1 MPLANVK
8 PINAVIPA
16 ATWVPA
22 TLLLLFLAAVLFRPL
37 IPIDETRYMTV
48 AWEMFLHRGW
58 FEPLTMNFEP
68 YHHKPPLLFWLINLS
83 WAVFGI
89 SRWAALVPVFVAALG
104 CVYLT
109 SLLGRSLFPGILH
122 NQQRPWL
129 IMIGSVPF
137 LVYGTLVMFDV
148 MLCVFVLLS
157 LTGTVLYARSR
168 LTRHALFTGV
178 FLGLG
183 VLTKGPVAYLYVLP
197 PLLLAPVWQKDFDRT
212 VSWYAG
218 CLLIVAVSLLPILGW
233 LIPVLKTSSND
244 FAFWLIWNQTAG
256 RITGNFDAAHSRP
269 MYFYLPIL
277 PMFFMPW
284 LFLPA
289 FWQGLRELK
298 GRMERDEG
306 TRFLLVWL
314 LPVIFGFSLISG
326 KQPHYL
332 VPVLPGVVILTAL
345 FLERVETRTLA
356 RLCSLVLAGFIGLEA
371 IASQTLF
378 IPYDLGPV
386 AEIIRKNPDRD
397 LVFARNYKGEVGFL
411 AKLEKPV
418 DDRPRR
424 ELKQWFK
431 QHPAGLAIIRY
442 DDAQDVKDFRMIVS
456 TPHRGKRLGVFS
468 YDPHAAPVK
477 KGHPDNAAKD

>member
-1 MPLANVK
+1 MKVK

-22 TLLLLFLAAVLFRPL
+22 TLVLLFLAAVLFRPL

-83 WAVFGI
+83 WSVFGI
-89 SRWAALVPVFVAALG
+89 SRWAALVPVFVAAMG

-109 SLLGRSLFPGILH
+109 GLLGRLLFPGPLH
-122 NQQRPWL
+122 DQQRPWL
-129 IMIGSVPF
+129 ITIGSVPF
-137 LVYGTLVMFDV
+137 LIYGTLVMFDI
-148 MLCVFVLLS
+148 MLCVFVLMS

-168 LTRHALFTGV
+168 RTSHALVTGI

-197 PLLLAPVWQKDFDRT
+197 PLLLAPVWHRDFDRA

-233 LIPVLKTSSND
+233 LIPVLKTSSDD

-269 MYFYLPIL
+269 VYFYLPIL
-277 PMFFMPW
+277 PLFFMPW

-289 FWQGLRELK
+289 FWRGLRELK
-298 GRMERDEG
+298 GRMAQDEG
-306 TRFLLVWL
+306 LCFLLAWL
-314 LPVIFGFSLISG
+314 LPVIAAFSLISG

-332 VPVLPGVVILTAL
+332 VPLLPGVVLLSARC
-345 FLERVETRTLA
+345 LERVRTRTLA
-356 RLCSLVLAGFIGLEA
+356 WTFALTVAGFIGLEA
-371 IASQTLF
+371 ISAHTLF
-378 IPYDLGPV
+378 IPYNLEPV

-397 LVFARNYKGEVGFL
+397 LVFARNYKGEIGFL
-411 AKLEKPV
+411 AKLERPV
-418 DDRPRR
+418 DDAPRS
-424 ELKQWFK
+424 ELKKWFK
-431 QHPAGLAIIRY
+431 QHPDGLAIIRY
-442 DDAQDVKDFRMIVS
+442 NNDQEVRDYRMIVS

-468 YDPHAAPVK
+468 RPPPAAPAHERAP
-477 KGHPDNAAKD
+477 GDNAGA

>member
-1 MPLANVK
+1 MK

-22 TLLLLFLAAVLFRPL
+22 TLALLFLAAVLFRPL
-37 IPIDETRYMTV
+37 IPVDETRYMTV

-83 WAVFGI
+83 WSVFGI
-89 SRWAALVPVFVAALG
+89 SRWAALVPVFLAALG

-109 SLLGRSLFPGILH
+109 SLLGRLLFPGPLH
-122 NQQRPWL
+122 DQQRPWL
-129 IMIGSVPF
+129 IMIGSIPF
-137 LVYGTLVMFDV
+137 LIYGTLVMFDV

-157 LTGTVLYARSR
+157 LIGTVLYARSR
-168 LTRHALFTGV
+168 RTSHALITGV

-197 PLLLAPVWQKDFDRT
+197 PLLFAPVWQRDFDRT
-212 VSWYAG
+212 ASWYAG

-233 LIPVLKTSSND
+233 LIPVLKDSSND

-256 RITGNFDAAHSRP
+256 RITGNFNAAHDRP
-269 MYFYLPIL
+269 VYFYLPIL
-277 PMFFMPW
+277 PALFMPW

-289 FWQGLRELK
+289 FWHGLRGLK
-298 GRMERDEG
+298 GRLGQDEG
-306 TRFLLVWL
+306 MRFLLVWL
-314 LPVIFGFSLISG
+314 LPVIIGFSLISG

-332 VPVLPGVVILTAL
+332 VPLLPGVVMLTAL
-345 FLERVETRTLA
+345 CLEQVRTRTLA
-356 RLCSLVLAGFIGLEA
+356 RTFALAVAGFIGLEA

-378 IPYDLGPV
+378 IPYDLRPV
-386 AEIIRKNPDRD
+386 AEVIRKHPDRD
-397 LVFARNYKGEVGFL
+397 LVFNHHYQGEIGFL

-442 DDAQDVKDFRMIVS
+442 ANGQDVKDYRMIVS

-468 YDPHAAPVK
+468 YDPHPRPPGTGRPDAA
-477 KGHPDNAAKD
+477 AQE